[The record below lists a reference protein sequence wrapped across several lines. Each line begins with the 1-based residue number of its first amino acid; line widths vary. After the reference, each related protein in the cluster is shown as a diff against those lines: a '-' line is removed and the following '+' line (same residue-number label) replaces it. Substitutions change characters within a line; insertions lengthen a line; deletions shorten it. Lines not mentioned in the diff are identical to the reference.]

1 MDFTT
6 GKLSGFGF
14 RKEIVLSMQQQHMM
28 VILMQQ
34 SASPK
39 PLRYSRQ
46 RERLL
51 EVLRGTAT
59 HPTAGWLY
67 DMLKPEFPNL
77 SLGTVYRN
85 LAVLIEQGVVKKIDS
100 GSTFDRYEA
109 KTTPHYHLICRE
121 CGTIIDFEKRL
132 FPEIDAVIS
141 EVADFTVEG
150 HRIDFF
156 GTCSACRDRNR
167 NNS

>member
-1 MDFTT
+1 MPT
-6 GKLSGFGF
+6 GKKQPASG
-14 RKEIVLSMQQQHMM
+14 V
-28 VILMQQ
+28 
-34 SASPK
+34 A
-39 PLRYSRQ
+39 LRYSRQ

-51 EVLRGTAT
+51 EVLRATTT

-85 LAVLIEQGVVKKIDS
+85 LAVLIAEGLVKKIDS
-100 GSTFDRYEA
+100 GSTFDRFEA
-109 KTTPHYHLICRE
+109 KTTAHYHLICRK
-121 CGTIIDFEKRL
+121 CGTIIDFEKRI
-132 FPEIDAVIS
+132 FPEIEDVVNS
-141 EVADFTVEG
+141 ETDFSVEG

-156 GTCSACRDRNR
+156 GTCSACRARNR

>member
-1 MDFTT
+1 
-6 GKLSGFGF
+6 
-14 RKEIVLSMQQQHMM
+14 MQQQ
-28 VILMQQ
+28 
-34 SASPK
+34 SRAK

-51 EVLRGTAT
+51 YLLQSTDT

-85 LAVLIEQGVVKKIDS
+85 LSVLIEQELVKKIDS

-109 KTTPHYHLICRE
+109 KTTPHYHLICHE
-121 CGTIIDFEKRL
+121 CGTIIDFEEQL
-132 FPEIDAVIS
+132 FPEIDALVS
-141 EVADFTVEG
+141 KAADFAVEG

-156 GTCSACRDRNR
+156 GTCSACRTRNGK
-167 NNS
+167 NS

>member
-1 MDFTT
+1 
-6 GKLSGFGF
+6 
-14 RKEIVLSMQQQHMM
+14 MQQQ
-28 VILMQQ
+28 
-34 SASPK
+34 SRKK

-46 RERLL
+46 RQRLL
-51 EVLRGTAT
+51 ELLQSTGT

-67 DMLKPEFPNL
+67 DMLKPDFPNL

-85 LAVLIEQGVVKKIDS
+85 LAVLIEQGMIKKIDA
-100 GSTFDRYEA
+100 GSTFDRFEA

-121 CGTIIDFEKRL
+121 CETIIDFEYRL
-132 FPEIDAVIS
+132 FPEIESVIS
-141 EVADFTVEG
+141 KAADFTVEG

-156 GTCSACRDRNR
+156 GTCSACRTRNR

>member
-1 MDFTT
+1 
-6 GKLSGFGF
+6 
-14 RKEIVLSMQQQHMM
+14 MQKS
-28 VILMQQ
+28 V
-34 SASPK
+34 SSK
-39 PLRYSRQ
+39 PLRRSRQ

-51 EVLRGTAT
+51 DILRGTTT

-85 LAVLIEQGVVKKIDS
+85 LAVLIEKGLVKKIDS
-100 GSTFDRYEA
+100 GSTFDRFEA

-121 CGTIIDFEKRL
+121 CGTIIDFEKRI
-132 FPEIDAVIS
+132 FPEIETIIS
-141 EVADFTVEG
+141 NEADFSVEG

-156 GTCSACRDRNR
+156 GTCSECRARNR

>member
-1 MDFTT
+1 
-6 GKLSGFGF
+6 
-14 RKEIVLSMQQQHMM
+14 MQKS
-28 VILMQQ
+28 V
-34 SASPK
+34 SSK
-39 PLRYSRQ
+39 PLRRSRQ

-51 EVLRGTAT
+51 DILRGTST
-59 HPTAGWLY
+59 HPTAGCLY

-85 LAVLIEQGVVKKIDS
+85 LAVLIEKGLVKKIDS
-100 GSTFDRYEA
+100 GSTFDRFEA

-121 CGTIIDFEKRL
+121 CGTIIDFEKRM
-132 FPEIDAVIS
+132 FPEIETIIS
-141 EVADFTVEG
+141 NEADFTVEG

-156 GTCSACRDRNR
+156 GTCSGCRGRNR